1 MKRRYFSILLILIC
15 LCFSCENPNI
25 IFYPGFDFVYDKST
39 DEVTIV
45 GYNEWTESIESL
57 EFPESLYGKPVTAIG
72 YECEADKYGDPI
84 GNYSIDG
91 YKAKS
96 IDDYIKELVLPQT
109 VKQIN
114 NFAFAKCVDSVIDKN
129 NITNISGSGIGFY
142 DRIEVYLEKII
153 LLSKNPPKLY
163 EYSLDDCKAIFYVP
177 VESLNLYKTAQGWK
191 DYADRIFAIEK

>member
-1 MKRRYFSILLILIC
+1 MKKIYFLFLLVS
-15 LCFSCENPNI
+15 LCVLFSCENPNI
-25 IFYPGFDFVYDKST
+25 NFYPGFDFVYDKST

-57 EFPESLYGKPVTAIG
+57 EIPESLYGKPVTAIG
-72 YECEADKYGDPI
+72 YECEADNYGKPI

-91 YKAKS
+91 YIAKS

-114 NFAFAKCVDSVIDKN
+114 NFAFAKCRNHFIDIN
-129 NITNISGSGIGFY
+129 FESIDI
-142 DRIEVYLEKII
+142 YLEKII

-177 VESLNLYKTAQGWK
+177 VESLNLYKTAPGWK
-191 DYADRIFAIEK
+191 DYADRIFAIEE

>member
-1 MKRRYFSILLILIC
+1 MKKIYFLFLLVS
-15 LCFSCENPNI
+15 LCVLFSCENPNI
-25 IFYPGFDFVYDKST
+25 NFYPGFEFVYDKST

-91 YKAKS
+91 FEGISAEHYL
-96 IDDYIKELVLPQT
+96 KEIVLPQT
-109 VKQIN
+109 VKEIN
-114 NFAFAKCVDSVIDKN
+114 NFAFTKFRY
-129 NITNISGSGIGFY
+129 SGFKFLEDGVL
-142 DRIEVYLEKII
+142 DIEVYLEKII

-163 EYSLDDCKAIFYVP
+163 ESSLKDCKANFYVP
-177 VESLNLYKTAQGWK
+177 AESLNLYKTAPGWK
-191 DYADRIFAIEK
+191 DYADRIFAIEE